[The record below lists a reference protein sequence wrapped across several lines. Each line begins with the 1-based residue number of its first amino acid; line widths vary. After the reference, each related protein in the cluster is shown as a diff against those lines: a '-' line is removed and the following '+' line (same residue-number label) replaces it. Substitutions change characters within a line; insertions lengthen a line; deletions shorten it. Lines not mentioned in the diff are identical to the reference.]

1 MATYKETRLEYE
13 REKKNILNY
22 IKQQQQKV
30 KEDTVC
36 IPEEFGGNTVLREG
50 KEGRKLN
57 STLSVITRYKQAFFF
72 KPSMYLNI
80 IISS

>member
-22 IKQQQQKV
+22 IKQQLKV
-30 KEDTVC
+30 KEDTVRV
-36 IPEEFGGNTVLREG
+36 PEEFGGNTVLREG

-57 STLSVITRYKQAFFF
+57 STLSVITRYKQTFFF
-72 KPSMYLNI
+72 KPSMSLNI
-80 IISS
+80 KISS